1 MPREDVFVT
10 TKLLPPRAPVMGR
23 SAESLLEAS
32 LRRLG
37 LDHVDLYL
45 IHWPNRWAKGQW
57 KALAKAQERGLA
69 RAIGVSNYGVSQL
82 QELLDWKSARPAV
95 NQVNFNPFTY
105 RRALRE
111 FCEQRGM
118 VLEAYASL
126 TQSHR
131 IDDPTV
137 ARIAAEH
144 DRTPAQVLLR
154 WAVQRD
160 VVVDPEV
167 AARGAH
173 PRERAHLRLRAV
185 GHGHGRARRARRDR
199 RHGGGALMR
208 VIEVTEFGGPEAL
221 HVVERA
227 DPVAA
232 PGQVLV
238 RVRAANVNPTDL
250 SVRDGSVVR
259 RAPSVAPPVVPGWD
273 LAGEVAAVGDG
284 VTGLSRA
291 PGWSD
296 DPLAV
301 DTRGGRGLL
310 RARRARRGPGRRH
323 AATGSTTR
331 RPRRSRSTP

>member
-1 MPREDVFVT
+1 MDPTVPARELPGGVQMPLLGIGVYKVPPGPTTEQVVRCALDVGYRHIDTAALYENEESVGAALRASGVPREDVFVT

-23 SAESLLEAS
+23 NAESLLEAS

-69 RAIGVSNYGVSQL
+69 RAIGVSNYGVPQL
-82 QELLDWKSARPAV
+82 QELLDWKGARPAV

-111 FCEQRGM
+111 FCEQRGI

-160 VVVDPEV
+160 VVVIPKSLHEERIREN
-167 AARGAH
+167 ARIFDF
-173 PRERAHLRLRAV
+173 ELSV
-185 GHGHGRARRARRDR
+185 MDM
-199 RHGGGALMR
+199 GALDGLD
-208 VIEVTEFGGPEAL
+208 ETGGTGEAL
-221 HVVERA
+221 
-227 DPVAA
+227 
-232 PGQVLV
+232 
-238 RVRAANVNPTDL
+238 
-250 SVRDGSVVR
+250 
-259 RAPSVAPPVVPGWD
+259 
-273 LAGEVAAVGDG
+273 
-284 VTGLSRA
+284 
-291 PGWSD
+291 
-296 DPLAV
+296 
-301 DTRGGRGLL
+301 
-310 RARRARRGPGRRH
+310 
-323 AATGSTTR
+323 
-331 RPRRSRSTP
+331 